1 MTPVTFTLQVDGLD
15 SDAIRVVR
23 LDGEERLTR
32 PYRFDVDVVSANA
45 NLAVETLLAKTATLT
60 LARGSSS
67 RNIHGVIFEA
77 SEAGQAPGDVY
88 AYRFQ
93 LVPRISLLALSH
105 HNRSFGT
112 QTAQSVLDVIQS
124 VLSDPS
130 GIGLGQSDWSISVLK
145 PESYPKRDFWAQYDE
160 SDFDFVHRLLEH
172 WGIYYFFDQADT
184 HETIVFSDSTALAP
198 AQAIDGTLVH
208 DGHHDAQGYG
218 GGVVLTMSRRIR
230 VVSKSVSLSD
240 YNDQTPDRPVTAQA
254 QVPAGSSGTYNEYA
268 AHFRDDAEGEVFA
281 RARAEEIGGRR
292 DVFEIETDSPFA
304 APGLTFTISQSFR
317 RSFNQ
322 TYLPTV
328 IRHSGQQPLAGAF
341 SQAKA
346 PGTPG
351 YHNRITAIPATVA
364 WRSPRLLR
372 RPVMAGV
379 MPAVIDAPDK
389 QGERAVLDAGGRYK
403 IALNFDSTVNP
414 AYSY

>member
-32 PYRFDVDVVSANA
+32 PYRFDVDVVSSNA
-45 NLAVETLLAKTATLT
+45 NLAVETLLARTATLT

-172 WGIYYFFDQADT
+172 WGSIT
-184 HETIVFSDSTALAP
+184 SSIRPIRMKPSSSRIRRRWPRRRRSTERWSMTDIMMRRAMA
-198 AQAIDGTLVH
+198 
-208 DGHHDAQGYG
+208 
-218 GGVVLTMSRRIR
+218 VVL
-230 VVSKSVSLSD
+230 
-240 YNDQTPDRPVTAQA
+240 
-254 QVPAGSSGTYNEYA
+254 SS
-268 AHFRDDAEGEVFA
+268 
-281 RARAEEIGGRR
+281 
-292 DVFEIETDSPFA
+292 P
-304 APGLTFTISQSFR
+304 
-317 RSFNQ
+317 
-322 TYLPTV
+322 
-328 IRHSGQQPLAGAF
+328 
-341 SQAKA
+341 
-346 PGTPG
+346 
-351 YHNRITAIPATVA
+351 
-364 WRSPRLLR
+364 
-372 RPVMAGV
+372 
-379 MPAVIDAPDK
+379 
-389 QGERAVLDAGGRYK
+389 
-403 IALNFDSTVNP
+403 
-414 AYSY
+414 